1 MFTYTKGKDAK
12 GTEISLGERLLD
24 LRKMKHLTQEQA
36 GEQAGVTKATISNYE
51 NNITSPTF
59 EVLDELLKVYGT
71 SYLEFFDVDAE
82 AFQKDVE
89 VFKKYGLNKHFAM
102 ELLLYRKLG
111 GVSATAKCLGLLFQ
125 YPVYASSMFEALSH
139 IFDALTSQEGNA
151 SKLYPST
158 PEEQR
163 AFQGIMF
170 QIAKEVETEGK
181 KTKPK
186 K

>member
-1 MFTYTKGKDAK
+1 MFTYEKGKDAK
-12 GTEISLGERLLD
+12 GIEISLGERLLD
-24 LRKMKHLTQEQA
+24 LRKRKHLTQAEA
-36 GEQAGVTKATISNYE
+36 GEQAGVSPTTISNYE
-51 NNITSPTF
+51 NDVTSPTL
-59 EVLDELLKVYGT
+59 EVLDKLLKAYDT
-71 SYLEFFDVDAE
+71 SYLEFLDVDAE

-111 GVSATAKCLGLLFQ
+111 GVSATAKCLNLFFR
-125 YPVYASSMFEALSH
+125 YPMYASTMFDALSH
-139 IFDALTSQEGNA
+139 IFDALTSREGDT

-170 QIAKEVETEGK
+170 QIAKEVEAERK

-186 K
+186 N